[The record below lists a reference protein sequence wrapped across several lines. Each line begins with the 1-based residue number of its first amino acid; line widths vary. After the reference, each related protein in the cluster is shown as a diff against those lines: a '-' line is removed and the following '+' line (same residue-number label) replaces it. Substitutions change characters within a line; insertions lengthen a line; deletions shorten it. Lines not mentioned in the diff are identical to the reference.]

1 MSPWHRSKKLGFTM
15 TVPDNT
21 GRRLALRFGSLV
33 ALAMSGLTV
42 ATFALAFM
50 AGSDDSPYPFS
61 SDAIANNW
69 PREYLWMFPAML
81 LMLLFV
87 AFVASVHQYAP
98 ATRKIF
104 SLLGLCLASIAAAVL
119 LITYFIQVTVMQPSL
134 EKGQLDGLAILTM
147 YNPNGVF
154 IALEELGYILMS
166 LALAVLAPVFLQK
179 NKVERTIRW
188 LFVSSSATMVGAFI
202 AVAVATGIDR
212 GVLFEVIVI
221 SIVWLTLTVSGPLVA
236 VVLRRADTQ
245 SSERLA
251 DLDAAPD
258 TASV

>member
-1 MSPWHRSKKLGFTM
+1 MTPEPAPSTPDSP
-15 TVPDNT
+15 
-21 GRRLALRFGSLV
+21 GRHLALRFGFLV

-50 AGSDDSPYPFS
+50 AGSDDSPYPFT
-61 SDAIANNW
+61 SDVIAGNW

-87 AFVASVHQYAP
+87 AFVASVHEYAP

-104 SLLGLCLASIAAAVL
+104 SLLGLCLATSAAAVL
-119 LITYFIQVTVMQPSL
+119 LAVYFIQVTVMQPSL
-134 EKGQLDGLAILTM
+134 EKGQLDGWSMLTM

-188 LFVSSSATMVGAFI
+188 LFVASFAAVVGALIAVSATRGV
-202 AVAVATGIDR
+202 DR
-212 GVLFEVIVI
+212 GDVFEIIVI
-221 SIVWLTLTVSGPLVA
+221 TLVWTTLIVAGPLVA
-236 VVLRRADTQ
+236 VVFRRAAPT
-245 SSERLA
+245 SPHGSEVR
-251 DLDAAPD
+251 PD
-258 TASV
+258 QTVTRATG

>member
-1 MSPWHRSKKLGFTM
+1 M
-15 TVPDNT
+15 TGAEKATLPDST

-42 ATFALAFM
+42 ATFALAYW
-50 AGSDDSPYPFS
+50 AGADDSPYPFT
-61 SDAIANNW
+61 SDVIASNW

-87 AFVASVHQYAP
+87 AFVASVHEYAP

-104 SLLGLCLASIAAAVL
+104 SLLGLCLAIIAAAVL
-119 LITYFIQVTVMQPSL
+119 LTTFFIQVTVMQPSL
-134 EKGQLDGLAILTM
+134 EKGQLDGWSMLTM

-154 IALEELGYILMS
+154 IASEELGYILMS

-188 LFVSSSATMVGAFI
+188 LFVLSSATVVGALI
-202 AVAVATGIDR
+202 AVSVATGIDR
-212 GVLFEVIVI
+212 GYLFEIIAI
-221 SIVWLTLTVSGPLVA
+221 SIVWLTLIVSGPLVA
-236 VVLRRADTQ
+236 VVFRRAVAQ
-245 SSERLA
+245 STLT
-251 DLDAAPD
+251 DLHTEDRA
-258 TASV
+258 